1 MDMADEDITE
11 TLIKVHVLTS
21 RPWKISSSGGWPEM
35 PSSTGR
41 WLRWRQLDLFAA

>member
-21 RPWKISSSGGWPEM
+21 RPWKIEVGLKCHHRLGDGG
-35 PSSTGR
+35 S
-41 WLRWRQLDLFAA
+41 